1 MITTVTLN
9 TALDIIYRAPA
20 FHMDQVHRL
29 PGITV
34 PGGKGINAARVIH
47 TLGESVTA
55 TGFMA
60 GYNGQ
65 KMQSLLQQEG
75 VRCEFIEV
83 QGETRLAI
91 TVLDQQQGTQTEL
104 IEQASSYVTSESLIL
119 LEHQIEK
126 AARTSAWVLFSGSI
140 PEGCPADLYA
150 TLIQIAKAQGAQTAL
165 DASGD
170 ALRYGLQASPDLVKP
185 NEDEACAWAGIPTAD
200 HYSDQTLD
208 DVLTAMLD
216 HGVQMATISLGKHG
230 AIAAQG
236 STRYRLHV
244 PQLDIVSALGSGD
257 AMAAGMVTAAY
268 RGAELAEMLRYGAAC
283 GSACALQPIAGK
295 VDLQDVQHILQHIK
309 ITPES

>member
-9 TALDIIYRAPA
+9 TALDIIYSVPTL
-20 FHMDQVHRL
+20 HIDQVHRL

-34 PGGKGINAARVIH
+34 PGGKGINAARVVHI
-47 TLGESVTA
+47 LGESVTA
-55 TGFMA
+55 TGLIA

-75 VRCEFIEV
+75 VACEFTEV

-91 TVLDQQQGTQTEL
+91 TVLDQQQRTQTEF
-104 IEQASSYVTSESLIL
+104 IEQGSSYVTPQSLIL
-119 LEHQIEK
+119 LEKQVEQL
-126 AARTSAWVLFSGSI
+126 ASVSAWVLFSGSI

-150 TLIQIAKAQGAQTAL
+150 TLIQIAKAKGAQTAL
-165 DASGD
+165 DASGE

-185 NEDEACAWAGIPTAD
+185 NEDEACAWAGIAPSD
-200 HYSDQTLD
+200 HYSEETLD
-208 DVLTAMLD
+208 GVLTAMLD
-216 HGVQMATISLGKHG
+216 HGVKTATISLGKRG

-236 STRYRLHV
+236 SLRYRVHV
-244 PQLDIVSALGSGD
+244 PELDIISALGSGD

-268 RGAELAEMLRYGAAC
+268 RGGDLAEMLRYGAAC

-295 VDLQDVQHILQHIK
+295 VDLQDVQQLYQHIK
-309 ITPES
+309 VTPE